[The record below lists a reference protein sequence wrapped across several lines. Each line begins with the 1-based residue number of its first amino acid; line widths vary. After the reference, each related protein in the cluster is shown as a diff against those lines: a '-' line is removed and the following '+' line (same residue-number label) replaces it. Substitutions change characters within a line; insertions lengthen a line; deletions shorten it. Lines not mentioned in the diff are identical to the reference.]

1 MSPLLV
7 FFLLTGIVWFSIV
20 LEERYAFARA
30 LGSVLLAIVLAA
42 IAANV
47 GILPSGSPA
56 YDALGGIGVNIG
68 IALIL
73 LGVDFRSIVKAGP
86 SMLIAFVLG
95 AIGTA
100 AGALLATFLLHD
112 AIGPEA
118 WKLAGQYTGTYTG
131 GGVNMVAVGRAL
143 ETSPELFSA
152 AVAADNVTTTIWMV
166 VCFGAPV
173 FLARLWRGVEGRSDT
188 PIRTTTPTGDGVVP
202 IPESPFTS
210 SLRAVTAKDAA
221 ALAVLAMGAVWMS
234 GALADRVAGL
244 PQVLWLTTMVLVLAQ
259 LPPIRAIAGGPVLG
273 AVILQLF
280 LAGLGA
286 QSIIAEI
293 VRVGL
298 PVFYFTVV
306 VVAMHGLL
314 LFGVG
319 RLMRLD
325 MGTLTVAS
333 QANVGGP
340 ASAMA
345 LATARGYADRLLP
358 GIAVGLLGYAVGNY
372 VGFGIAGLTRAWLS

>member
-7 FFLLTGIVWFSIV
+7 LFLLTGIVWVSIY
-20 LEERYAFARA
+20 LEERIAAARA

-47 GILPSGSPA
+47 GLLPSKSAA

-68 IALIL
+68 IALVL
-73 LGVDFRSIVKAGP
+73 LGVDFRSVVKAGP
-86 SMLIAFVLG
+86 TMLVAFGLG
-95 AIGTA
+95 AVGTA
-100 AGALLATFLLHD
+100 AGALMATYFLHD
-112 AIGPEA
+112 AVGPET

-152 AVAADNVTTTIWMV
+152 AVAADNVTTTLWMI
-166 VCFGAPV
+166 VCFGAPA
-173 FLARLWRGVEGRSDT
+173 FLAPFWRGVGRLNETPSDRSPKGEMAIT
-188 PIRTTTPTGDGVVP
+188 S
-202 IPESPFTS
+202 SPFMS
-210 SLRAVTAKDAA
+210 SLRAVTAKDLA
-221 ALAVLAMGAVWMS
+221 ALAAISLGAVWLS
-234 GALADRVAGL
+234 GTLADLVPLL
-244 PQVLWLTTMVLVLAQ
+244 PEVLWLTMTVLVLAQ
-259 LPPIRAIAGGPVLG
+259 LPQIRDIAGGPVIG
-273 AVILQLF
+273 AGILQLF

-298 PVFYFTVV
+298 SVFYFTVI

-319 RLMRLD
+319 RFLRIDLARWRL
-325 MGTLTVAS
+325 
-333 QANVGGP
+333 
-340 ASAMA
+340 
-345 LATARGYADRLLP
+345 RLKQ
-358 GIAVGLLGYAVGNY
+358 
-372 VGFGIAGLTRAWLS
+372 T

>member
-7 FFLLTGIVWFSIV
+7 LFLLTGIVWVSIY
-20 LEERYAFARA
+20 LEERIALARA
-30 LGSVLLAIVLAA
+30 LGSALLGIVLAA
-42 IAANV
+42 IAANL
-47 GILPSGSPA
+47 GLLPSQSAA
-56 YDALGGIGVNIG
+56 YDALSGIGVNIG

-86 SMLIAFVLG
+86 SMLVAFALG
-95 AIGTA
+95 VAGTA
-100 AGALLATFLLHD
+100 VGALLAYYLLHD
-112 AIGPEA
+112 AVGPEA

-152 AVAADNVTTTIWMV
+152 AVAADNVTTTIWMI
-166 VCFGAPV
+166 VCFGAPA
-173 FLARLWRGVEGRSDT
+173 FLAPLWRGVGRLHET
-188 PIRTTTPTGDGVVP
+188 PLQATPRTG
-202 IPESPFTS
+202 IPVASSPFTS
-210 SLRAVTAKDAA
+210 SLRAVTAKDFA
-221 ALAVLAMGAVWMS
+221 ALAGISLGAVWLS
-234 GALADRVAGL
+234 GVLADLVPQL
-244 PQVLWLTTMVLVLAQ
+244 PEVLWLTTSVLVLAQ
-259 LPPIRAIAGGPVLG
+259 VPQIRSIAGGPVLG

-298 PVFYFTVV
+298 PVFYFTII

-314 LFGVG
+314 LFGAG
-319 RLMRLD
+319 RLLGLD
-325 MGTLTVAS
+325 LGTLTVAS

-345 LATARGYADRLLP
+345 LATARGYPDRLLP

-372 VGFGIAGLTRAWLS
+372 VGFGIAGLTRAWLG

>member
-7 FFLLTGIVWFSIV
+7 LFLLTGIVWVSIY
-20 LEERYAFARA
+20 LEERIAAARA

-47 GILPSGSPA
+47 GLLPSKSAA

-68 IALIL
+68 IALVL
-73 LGVDFRSIVKAGP
+73 LGVDFRSVVKAGP
-86 SMLIAFVLG
+86 TMLVAFGLG
-95 AIGTA
+95 AVGTA
-100 AGALLATFLLHD
+100 AGALVATYFLHD
-112 AIGPEA
+112 AVGPET

-152 AVAADNVTTTIWMV
+152 AVAADNVTTTLWMI
-166 VCFGAPV
+166 VCFGALA
-173 FLARLWRGVEGRSDT
+173 FLAPFWRGVGRLNET
-188 PIRTTTPTGDGVVP
+188 PSNPSPKGGMPVTS
-202 IPESPFTS
+202 SPFMS
-210 SLRAVTAKDAA
+210 SLRAVTAKDLASLAA
-221 ALAVLAMGAVWMS
+221 ISLGAVWLS
-234 GALADRVAGL
+234 GTLADLVPLL
-244 PQVLWLTTMVLVLAQ
+244 PEVLWLTMTVLVLAQ
-259 LPPIRAIAGGPVLG
+259 LPQIRDIAGGPVIG
-273 AVILQLF
+273 AGILQLF

-298 PVFYFTVV
+298 SVFYFTVI

-319 RLMRLD
+319 RFLRIDL
-325 MGTLTVAS
+325 GTLTVAS
-333 QANVGGP
+333 QANIGGP

-345 LATARGYADRLLP
+345 LATARGYSDRLLP
-358 GIAVGLLGYAVGNY
+358 GVAVGLLGYAVGNF
-372 VGFGIAGLTRAWLS
+372 VGFGIAGLARAWLG

>member
-1 MSPLLV
+1 M
-7 FFLLTGIVWFSIV
+7 
-20 LEERYAFARA
+20 ARA
-30 LGSVLLAIVLAA
+30 LGSVLLAIVIAA
-42 IAANV
+42 IAANL
-47 GILPSGSPA
+47 GLLPSQSA
-56 YDALGGIGVNIG
+56 VYDALGGIGVNLG

-73 LGVDFRSIVKAGP
+73 LGVDFRSVVKAGP
-86 SMLIAFVLG
+86 SMLMAFGLG
-95 AIGTA
+95 VIGTA
-100 AGALLATFLLHD
+100 AGALVATYFLHD

-152 AVAADNVTTTIWMV
+152 AVAADNVTTTVWMI
-166 VCFGAPV
+166 VCFGAPA
-173 FLARLWRGVEGRSDT
+173 FLAPFWRGVGTLVEAPLAAKGAIPIT
-188 PIRTTTPTGDGVVP
+188 P
-202 IPESPFTS
+202 SAFTS
-210 SLRAVTAKDAA
+210 SLRAVTAKDFA
-221 ALAVLAMGAVWMS
+221 ALAGISVGAVWLS
-234 GALADRVAGL
+234 GVLADRVLQL
-244 PQVLWLTTMVLVLAQ
+244 PQVLWLTTTVLVLAQ
-259 LPPIRAIAGGPVLG
+259 LPPIRVIAGGPVLG

-298 PVFYFTVV
+298 PVFYFTII
-306 VVAMHGLL
+306 VVATHGLL

-319 RLMRLD
+319 RLLRLD
-325 MGTLTVAS
+325 LGTLTVAS

-345 LATARGYADRLLP
+345 LATARGYPDRLLP

-372 VGFGIAGLTRAWLS
+372 VGFGIAGLTRAWLG